1 MSEAIALFVSGLSI
15 GISVCS
21 IAIALRRYG
30 GGDE

>member
-1 MSEAIALFVSGLSI
+1 MSEAIALFISGLSI

-21 IAIALRRYG
+21 IALALRNYG